1 MFWNIDV
8 NPGKHYSGQ
17 IFMECYQCR
26 EVFVGKNDFII
37 FNNLSTF
44 QNLTARRSPNSYM
57 ITNTRGK
64 VGRFCLFKS
73 AYKLGEDIVGTFD
86 FSVGN
91 VTCMQVI

>member
-1 MFWNIDV
+1 M
-8 NPGKHYSGQ
+8 
-17 IFMECYQCR
+17 
-26 EVFVGKNDFII
+26 
-37 FNNLSTF
+37 L

-86 FSVGN
+86 FSVGT
-91 VTCMQVI
+91 VTCMQVTTKNYEKNQTLNTIYFKKFY

>member
-1 MFWNIDV
+1 MKKQRLSIKIKKNI
-8 NPGKHYSGQ
+8 
-17 IFMECYQCR
+17 
-26 EVFVGKNDFII
+26 
-37 FNNLSTF
+37 F

-86 FSVGN
+86 FSVGSVN
-91 VTCMQVI
+91 CMQVRIRIDYYYN

>member
-1 MFWNIDV
+1 MAHQQF
-8 NPGKHYSGQ
+8 SGQ
-17 IFMECYQCR
+17 FQS
-26 EVFVGKNDFII
+26 EVKLPQSCSQLERGGVIKNTHFE
-37 FNNLSTF
+37 L

-91 VTCMQVI
+91 VTCMQVGTYNYI

>member
-1 MFWNIDV
+1 MV
-8 NPGKHYSGQ
+8 NYSQGAESMLFRFTSFRLLDHLGNHPMK
-17 IFMECYQCR
+17 I
-26 EVFVGKNDFII
+26 
-37 FNNLSTF
+37 NL

-86 FSVGN
+86 FSVGT
-91 VTCMQVI
+91 VTCMQVYSLYYY